1 MDGSGIGS
9 ALQCNR
15 RGDGFGNGANGNVV
29 DEVTGFGL
37 SGQFS
42 STAIGGGVEAIKQNS
57 GVTGTAGIGP
67 ALQVANSSDE
77 GHAIDSATA
86 PNNLTDTSHRFT
98 RLQREGINAD
108 FRLNAAGA
116 RGGTLRSAERR
127 VGKACVSTCRS
138 GLSPDN

>member
-1 MDGSGIGS
+1 MDDPSNGLHVLATANPGCTGGQAGGFAMDGPGIGS

-42 STAIGGGVEAIKQNS
+42 SPAIGGGVEAIKQNS

-67 ALQVANSSDE
+67 VLQVATSSRSE
-77 GHAIDSATA
+77 EHTSE
-86 PNNLTDTSHRFT
+86 LT
-98 RLQREGINAD
+98 
-108 FRLNAAGA
+108 
-116 RGGTLRSAERR
+116 
-127 VGKACVSTCRS
+127 
-138 GLSPDN
+138 

>member
-1 MDGSGIGS
+1 MDDPSNGLHVLATANPGCTGGQAGGFAMDGSGIGS

-42 STAIGGGVEAIKQNS
+42 STAIGGGGEAINQNS
-57 GVTGTAGIGP
+57 GVTGNAGIGP

-77 GHAIDSATA
+77 GNAIDSATA
-86 PNNLTDTSHRFT
+86 LHNFTDTSTRFT
-98 RLQREGINAD
+98 NLQQRSDA
-108 FRLNAAGA
+108 RRAGK
-116 RGGTLRSAERR
+116 ER
-127 VGKACVSTCRS
+127 V
-138 GLSPDN
+138 